1 MKNGS
6 FRTRLGFAIAGWR
19 LAYKE
24 ERSLRTHVLFALA
37 AGIAL
42 LVMQPPA
49 IWWALVIVVCA
60 LVIAT
65 ELVNTALE
73 RLTDHLHPAIH
84 PSIKAVK
91 DIAAAAVLV
100 ASGAALIVAALL
112 FIGFLRGN

>member
-6 FRTRLGFAIAGWR
+6 FRKRLGFAIAGWR
-19 LAYKE
+19 LALMQ
-24 ERSLRTHVLFALA
+24 ERSLRTHVLFAIA

-49 IWWALVIVVCA
+49 IWWALVVVVSA

-65 ELVNTALE
+65 ELMNTALE
-73 RLTDHLHPAIH
+73 RLIDHLHPAIH

-100 ASGAALIVAALL
+100 ASVAALIVAL
-112 FIGFLRGN
+112 FLFVGFLRGN